1 MRKSQI
7 IWIVLLT
14 ALLVVAGVFYFAA
27 RSGDRLVRISSNPWV
42 GFTPFIYA
50 QEKGWLEDTP
60 FRFMW
65 LVDLSDNARLY
76 ERGFTQGFTATQYEL
91 LHFKNAAHIR
101 PVFLIDR
108 SAGADAIL
116 SNLPLEALRKT
127 LKPITVYLELG
138 SLNEDFFQAFVK
150 ENKLEGLQFVLTNS
164 SQKAIAQLN
173 PNGGPVIVISYA
185 PYASEL
191 ARHGFVEIASTA
203 TLKSFFVI
211 DALFV
216 DERAIVGRE
225 HDYKALQKIFN
236 RAQKALSADP
246 QEYYT
251 VIHKYLEG
259 QSYEEF
265 IATTR
270 QVEWMN
276 GGDKAPFLRQFQ
288 SQNIKT
294 DMLLP

>member
-1 MRKSQI
+1 MRRSRI
-7 IWIVLLT
+7 IWIVLLA
-14 ALLVVAGVFYFAA
+14 ALLGVAGTLYFAA
-27 RSGDRLVRISSNPWV
+27 RSGDRLVRISTNPWV

-91 LHFKNAAHIR
+91 LHFKSRERIR

-108 SAGADAIL
+108 SAGADSIL
-116 SNLPLEALRKT
+116 SNLPLEVLRKT
-127 LKPITVYLELG
+127 TKPITVYLELG

-150 ENKLEGLQFVLTNS
+150 ENGLEGLHFALTNS
-164 SQKAIAQLN
+164 SQKAIEKLSPA
-173 PNGGPVIVISYA
+173 GEPVIVISYA

-191 ARHGFVEIASTA
+191 ARNGFVEIASTA

-216 DERAIVGRE
+216 DERAVDGSE
-225 HDYKALQKIFN
+225 SDYKTLKKIFN
-236 RAQKALSADP
+236 RAQDALRVNP
-246 QEYYT
+246 QEYYAT
-251 VIHKYLEG
+251 IHHYLEG

-265 IATTR
+265 MATTG
-270 QVEWMN
+270 QIEWLN
-276 GGDKAPFLRQFQ
+276 GGDKTLFLRQLK
-288 SQNIKT
+288 SQNIRT
-294 DMLLP
+294 DLLLP